1 VSPTVAA
8 NDGAVETDDAVVS
21 PSYCLRRRERG
32 IYLERSTT
40 LSLLEWPVDDPL
52 SNVERP

>member
-1 VSPTVAA
+1 MTVRSRQ
-8 NDGAVETDDAVVS
+8 TTRWYP